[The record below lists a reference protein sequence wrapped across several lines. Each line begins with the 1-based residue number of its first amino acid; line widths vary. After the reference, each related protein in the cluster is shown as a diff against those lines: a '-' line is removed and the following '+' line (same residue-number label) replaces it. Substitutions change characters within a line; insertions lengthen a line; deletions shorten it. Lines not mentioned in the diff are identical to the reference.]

1 MGLFDNLG
9 SSTPTLAVIVVMIGV
24 VLVGASTWRNA
35 KGEGW
40 DLVVYMVCLL
50 LGFNLSI
57 EFVVLFV
64 QGLGSTFTGLGDLI
78 ESASL
83 TSEGFGL
90 TAIIVVL
97 IFTVWV
103 MKTYDGKMVR
113 IAAQGTLYGVL
124 VRLFLDF
131 MFFLL
136 ETGALGN

>member
-1 MGLFDNLG
+1 MSWEDLG
-9 SSTPTLAVIVVMIGV
+9 TSTPTLAVIIVMAGIV
-24 VLVGASTWRNA
+24 ILGASTWRNA

-40 DLVVYMVCLL
+40 DLVVYLVCLL

-57 EFVVLFV
+57 EFVVIFV
-64 QGLGSTFTGLGDLI
+64 QGLGSTFTGLGTLI

-83 TSEGFGL
+83 ASEGFGL

-97 IFTVWV
+97 VITVWV

-124 VRLFLDF
+124 IRLFLDF
-131 MFFLL
+131 MFFLI
-136 ETGALGN
+136 ETGALGS

>member
-1 MGLFDNLG
+1 MSWEDLG
-9 SSTPTLAVIVVMIGV
+9 TSTPGLAVIIVMAGIV
-24 VLVGASTWRNA
+24 ILGASTWRNA

-40 DLVVYMVCLL
+40 DLVVYLVCLL

-57 EFVVLFV
+57 EFVVIFV
-64 QGLGSTFTGLGDLI
+64 QGLGSTFTGLGSLI

-83 TSEGFGL
+83 ASEGFGL

-97 IFTVWV
+97 IITVWV

-124 VRLFLDF
+124 IRLFLDF
-131 MFFLL
+131 MFFLI
-136 ETGALGN
+136 ESGSLGS

>member
-1 MGLFDNLG
+1 MSWEDLG
-9 SSTPTLAVIVVMIGV
+9 SSTPALAVIIVMVGIV
-24 VLVGASTWRNA
+24 ILGASTWRNA

-40 DLVVYMVCLL
+40 DLVIYMVCLI

-57 EFVVLFV
+57 EFVVIFV
-64 QGLGSTFTGLGDLI
+64 QGLGSTFTGLGSLI

-83 TSEGFGL
+83 ASEGFGL

-97 IFTVWV
+97 IITVWV

-124 VRLFLDF
+124 IRLVLDF
-131 MFFLL
+131 MFFLI
-136 ETGALGN
+136 ETGSLGS